1 MSDKVSIII
10 PYYKKKDFFLK
21 TLNSALTQ
29 TYKNFEIIIIYDD
42 PSRSDLEYIK
52 EIVKYN
58 KKITLLINKKNLG
71 AGYSRNRGIK
81 YSVGNY
87 IAFLDA
93 DDFWNNK
100 KLSLQIN
107 FMKKNKINF
116 SHTSYSIIDEKN
128 NLIGKQIAK
137 TYISY
142 YDLLKSCNI
151 GLSTVVIKRD
161 IFKKDNFPNLKTKE
175 DYALWLMLAKKN
187 KIYGF
192 TKVLSSWR
200 RSKNSLSSSFF
211 QKIFDAFRV
220 YYKYENLNF
229 FKSIFRVF
237 ILSNF
242 YLFKRIKQKI
252 YLR

>member
-10 PYYKKKDFFLK
+10 PYYKKKNFFLK

-29 TYKNFEIIIIYDD
+29 SYKNFEIIIIYDD
-42 PSRSDLEYIK
+42 PSRFDLEYIK
-52 EIVKYN
+52 KIVKYN

-81 YSVGNY
+81 YSKGNY

-93 DDFWNNK
+93 DDFWNKK

-128 NLIGKQIAK
+128 NFIGKQVAGK
-137 TYISY
+137 YISY
-142 YDLLKSCNI
+142 FDLLKSCNI
-151 GLSTVVIKRD
+151 GLSTVVIKKD
-161 IFKKDNFPNLKTKE
+161 IIKKDNFPNLKTKE
-175 DYALWLMLAKKN
+175 DYALWLKLAKKN
-187 KIYGF
+187 KIYGIA
-192 TKVLSSWR
+192 KVLSSWR

-220 YYKYENLNF
+220 YYKYENLSF
-229 FKSIFRVF
+229 FISIFRVF

-242 YLFKRIKQKI
+242 YLLKRIKQKYI
-252 YLR
+252 